1 MKNFFKSSV
10 FTSAVLF
17 ILGLLL
23 VFESEVTITTI
34 SYIVGAVLMAA
45 GVFALIRFFSQ
56 KEKNSNTIGL
66 DVLYGVVTIILGILI
81 ITNPHAI
88 ASILPI
94 ILGVAIIIS
103 SANKLQYAFNL
114 KTNCNDMWKT
124 TMVIAVISTV
134 CGVVLLF
141 NPFAG
146 AVLIMRIVGIFII
159 AYAILDIISTVII
172 KKNVEEFKNII
183 DSNTIDAEVVE
194 EKDNEEKKEKVEKK
208 ETKKSTKK
216 NTKKSKK

>member
-10 FTSAVLF
+10 FTSALLF

-114 KTNCNDMWKT
+114 KTNGNDMWKT